1 MRAHNQGEN
10 SQFDQSMG
18 HTVRS
23 NNYKNFTQELKKKK
37 KKPQILYETISA
49 QMKLEINTGHC
60 VQVNTGTQ
68 YSAVNLT

>member
-23 NNYKNFTQELKKKK
+23 NNYKDFTQEFKKKS
-37 KKPQILYETISA
+37 PQILYETISA
-49 QMKLEINTGHC
+49 QMKLEKNTGTHCVYINTGTH
-60 VQVNTGTQ
+60 NTLQ
-68 YSAVNLT
+68 LT